1 MKEKLYKPFKKE
13 KQREKESQKDK
24 CVKNGKESREG
35 GLTRTE
41 HSRAV
46 SSCLKRR
53 LDAYKKARE
62 PHRQSHIHARVSNNL
77 FIFTVSY
84 VTSLRPPPSLSL
96 LFSLSFLRRGI
107 ILFFYPFSS
116 FFGRL
121 MINSSV
127 NLF

>member
-84 VTSLRPPPSLSL
+84 VTSLRPSLSL
-96 LFSLSFLRRGI
+96 SLSLSLSPFL
-107 ILFFYPFSS
+107 S
-116 FFGRL
+116 FVSPARY
-121 MINSSV
+121 
-127 NLF
+127 